1 MRSPSCTVHVALGI
15 RTHSAQRT
23 LTFKLTCIPRCIPQ
37 ARHETKIKWNER
49 WRNHAA
55 PDEEHQTAAV
65 KQYGKSL
72 LFYEEK
78 LLAEA
83 AECVEHFTT
92 ACQL

>member
-1 MRSPSCTVHVALGI
+1 MDSPVVKSDVALGI

-23 LTFKLTCIPRCIPQ
+23 LTKKHTCIPRCIPQ

-65 KQYGKSL
+65 EQYGKSL
-72 LFYEEK
+72 LFYQDK
-78 LLAEA
+78 GLAEA
-83 AECVEHFTT
+83 AECVEHFNT